1 MSDLLTSQVCI
12 PCSGKVPPA
21 SDAEIAELKPQI
33 PDWDII
39 SVDGVQQLQQ
49 VYHFSDFK
57 KALGFTNK
65 VGELAEAEQHH
76 PALLTEWG
84 KVTVTWWTHALNGLH
99 RNDFIMAA
107 KTDEAA
113 QGLTSDSPAP
123 GHQDD

>member
-1 MSDLLTSQVCI
+1 MSELLTSQVCI

-21 SDAEIAELKPQI
+21 SDAEIKELKPQI

-39 SVDGVQQLQQ
+39 LVDGVQQLQR

-65 VGELAEAEQHH
+65 VGEIAEAAQHH

-107 KTDEAA
+107 KTDDAA
-113 QGLTSDSPAP
+113 HGLTSDSPAP
-123 GHQDD
+123 GHQDN